1 MSRQTGKM
9 IVNTVLSRSVD
20 VETART
26 ERSVTI
32 EEAFCKVSGSSR
44 LMGVIIIA
52 ITSVDAGVVIVSMV
66 LTTAFVVSAI
76 DDGIRRGRGAIG
88 DGGSRN
94 VILII
99 YFTVGS
105 RTVPIARGH
114 PSARWGTDTI
124 VVYLVSY

>member
-1 MSRQTGKM
+1 MSRQIGKM
-9 IVNTVLSRSVD
+9 LVNTVLRRSVD

-26 ERSVTI
+26 ERSVAI

-52 ITSVDAGVVIVSMV
+52 ITSVDVVVVIVSMV

-76 DDGIRRGRGAIG
+76 DDGIRRGRGGIG
-88 DGGSRN
+88 VGGSRN
-94 VILII
+94 VII

-105 RTVPIARGH
+105 RAVPIARGH